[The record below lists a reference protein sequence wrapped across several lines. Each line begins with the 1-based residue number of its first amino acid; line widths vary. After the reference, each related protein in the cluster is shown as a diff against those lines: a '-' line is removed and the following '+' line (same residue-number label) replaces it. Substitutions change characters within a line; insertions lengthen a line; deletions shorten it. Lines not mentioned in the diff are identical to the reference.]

1 MLAGETMEGFDESKT
16 APDHGNGSGGV
27 KGSSGGEGFRPRIMP
42 ETIGRFQIVKVLG
55 AGAFGVV
62 YHGYDP
68 ELDREVA
75 IKLLPRLSAARHGD
89 EGDIRL
95 DEARA
100 LGRLDHP
107 NIVPVHDV
115 GTLPTGEMFIV
126 SKLIEG
132 VALSQIM
139 EKSQCDPVRATEL
152 LTMVCEALQHAHR
165 ERIYHRDVKPANILV
180 DHQGNP
186 FLIDFG
192 IALLNERFGDP
203 RRFRRAGTPQ
213 YMSPEQARGEGHLL
227 DGRSDIWAV
236 GVILYEWLTGQRP
249 FEGANYEEILDR
261 VTRLDPKPLRQHRVA
276 IDPELE
282 RIVLRAL
289 SKLPSNRYPSA
300 LDLAADLSS
309 WRAMRTAPDS
319 TADSG
324 STFTPRGL
332 QSYSAADAGFFLE
345 LLPGPRD
352 RRGLPTS
359 VRFWKE
365 GIEEQTPGAAFR
377 AGLLYGPS
385 GSGKSSFLRAAVL
398 PHLAYDVEPVFVE
411 AAAGVTE
418 ERLRGALMR
427 RMPSLPAST
436 SLSSVLRAAREG
448 SAGFGGSKLLLILDQ
463 FEQWLHADWMHRG
476 PCDLIDALRQCDGQR
491 VQALFVVRDDFWLA
505 TSQFMHQLEVEL
517 HTATNCACVEAFDL
531 NHAEQVLIKLGR
543 AYHRLPPEPESLS
556 EVETTFISQALGLLT
571 SGSTVEPVLLTVF
584 AELFKARPWDP
595 RQLKDLGGAAGL
607 GVRFLDDSLQGRHAN
622 PELRKNL
629 PAVEMILAGLIPPA
643 GSSLKSRARPE
654 SELMEVSRLSHSP
667 EVFHGII
674 RSLDRDLR
682 ILAPAESGESSLGK
696 EYQLTHDFLV
706 DAVRE
711 WIDRR
716 SMATLHGRVGL
727 QLRQVTEVWTSNNR
741 KRRFLPTFWEWLLFL
756 AHTPRGQRSEPQR
769 ALLRESSK
777 RHLRRLALSAAA
789 AGCLVVGYQSFVG
802 LYRGHIHSQNLL
814 NASVAQLPVLKA
826 KAEPYNHWVYR
837 ILKKELALPSDR
849 EPRHEQQFNALYV
862 LVDHSPALYAGR
874 LFEEFLLNAADP
886 GSIEML
892 STALAPHA
900 GAHLSSQL
908 ETLASGLAEGGLE
921 ERIRSALI
929 LANLTPHQGF
939 WDHET
944 PVQLLAKE
952 LVDPRLKDRA
962 AWAAHFQKLRGSLS
976 PSARLALEQPLRE
989 AFRAASPSSQTDA
1002 HAVAAS
1008 AVLAEFLAGDDEGLL
1023 ELLDEARLD
1032 QLAPLTAK
1040 LAGPKIRNQ
1049 TIPKLQLRAV
1059 ASPGAADSVRVSNA
1073 ILALFA
1079 LGEPTSAWSA
1089 VETVTHPVAFARLHL
1104 GARDAGARPSVFS
1117 EEILRPDW
1125 GVDVSPWFEL
1135 HQLDSNGAPGGS
1147 ALDRRLH
1154 IALLGLAEWS
1164 WEDLEGFPRETWFQ
1178 RVEELWRSRPEGRL
1192 HSAAHCVLQAWRR
1205 LPPDAPPSRPLPVD
1219 RSLRE
1224 GEWFSSHNG
1233 HVFIA
1238 VRPDAPEP
1246 SLPLA
1251 GIATME
1257 TTTAQFK
1264 ALSQRRDPDADEYM
1278 EGSFDK
1284 SDSPIVFLVS
1294 DEFADYFA
1302 HIDPWD
1308 PRFRLPSVPEW
1319 LGACL
1324 GQISDPTY
1332 CGASGSEKLLLHH
1345 EWLAENSQSSAH
1357 PVGTLKPNPLGF
1369 FDMLGNCSEACL
1381 PGPNSGSAGPLYR
1394 NVGSFYKSDSSNVSA
1409 QNQHEGLLI
1418 GRENWITFRAACD
1431 LPGARP

>member
-1 MLAGETMEGFDESKT
+1 MLPGETMEGFDESKT
-16 APDHGNGSGGV
+16 APDDGNRSGGGKGSG
-27 KGSSGGEGFRPRIMP
+27 GGEGFRARSTP
-42 ETIGRFQIVKVLG
+42 ESIGRFQLVKVLG

-75 IKLLPRLSAARHGD
+75 VKLLPRLPAVRQED

-107 NIVPVHDV
+107 NIVPIHDV
-115 GTLPTGEMFIV
+115 GTLPSGEMFIV

-139 EKSQCDPVRATEL
+139 EESQGDPVRAAEL
-152 LTMVCEALQHAHR
+152 LTMICEALQHAHR

-180 DHQGNP
+180 DRQGVP

-236 GVILYEWLTGQRP
+236 GVILYEWLTGRRP

-261 VTRLDPKPLRQHRVA
+261 VTRLDPKPLRQLRDS

-289 SKLPSNRYPSA
+289 SKLPSNRYSSA
-300 LDLAADLSS
+300 LDLAADLRS
-309 WRAMRTAPDS
+309 WKTARTAPDS
-319 TADSG
+319 ATVPS
-324 STFTPRGL
+324 SKFTPRGL

-377 AGLLYGPS
+377 VGLLYGPS

-398 PHLAYDVEPVFVE
+398 PHLAYDVQPVVVE
-411 AAAGVTE
+411 AAGSVTE
-418 ERLRGALMR
+418 ERLREALMR
-427 RMPSLPAST
+427 RMPSLSAST
-436 SLSSVLRAAREG
+436 SLSAVLRAAREG
-448 SAGFGGSKLLLILDQ
+448 STGFGGRKLLLILDQ

-491 VQALFVVRDDFWLA
+491 VQALLVVRDDFWLA

-517 HTATNCACVEAFDL
+517 HTATNCACVEAFDRS
-531 NHAEQVLIKLGR
+531 HAEQVLIKLGR
-543 AYHRLPPEPESLS
+543 AYQRLPPEPNLLS
-556 EVETTFISQALGLLT
+556 EGETAFVSQAVELL
-571 SGSTVEPVLLTVF
+571 SGGSTVEPVLLTVF
-584 AELFKARPWDP
+584 AELFKVRPWDP

-607 GVRFLDDSLQGRHAN
+607 GIRFLDDSLQSRHAN
-622 PELRKNL
+622 PDLRNNL

-682 ILAPAESGESSLGK
+682 ILTPAESGESGRGR

-706 DAVRE
+706 HALRD

-716 SMATLHGRVGL
+716 SMATLHGRIGL

-756 AHTPRGQRSEPQR
+756 VHTRRSQRSETQQ
-769 ALLRESSK
+769 ALLRETSK
-777 RHLRRLALSAAA
+777 RNIRRLALSAAA
-789 AGCLVVGYQSFVG
+789 AGCLVGGYWSLAG
-802 LYRGHIHSQNLL
+802 LYHGHIHSENLL
-814 NASVAQLPVLKA
+814 NASGAQLPVMKA
-826 KAEPYNHWVYR
+826 KAEPYRHWVYR
-837 ILKKELALPSDR
+837 ILKKKLAAASDHA
-849 EPRHEQQFNALYV
+849 PQSEQNFNALYV
-862 LVDHSPALYAGR
+862 LVDHSPALYAHR

-886 GSIEML
+886 GAIEML
-892 STALAPHA
+892 STALSPHA
-900 GAHLSSQL
+900 DAHLSSQL
-908 ETLASGLAEGGLE
+908 ETLASGLADGGLE
-921 ERIRSALI
+921 KRMRSALI
-929 LANLTPHQGF
+929 LANLPPHQDF
-939 WDHET
+939 WNQET
-944 PVQLLAKE
+944 RLQLLANE
-952 LVDPRLKDRA
+952 LVHPRLENRA
-962 AWAAHFQKLRGSLS
+962 AWAAHFRKLHRSLR
-976 PSARLALEQPLRE
+976 PPARLALEQPLHE
-989 AFRAASPSSQTDA
+989 AFRGASPSSQTDA
-1002 HAVAAS
+1002 DAVAAS
-1008 AVLAEFLAGDDEGLL
+1008 TVLAELIAGDDEALL
-1023 ELLDEARLD
+1023 ELLDEARLN
-1032 QLAPLTAK
+1032 QLAPLTGK
-1040 LAGPKIRNQ
+1040 LADPRIRNQ
-1049 TIPKLQLRAV
+1049 TIPKLQLRTA
-1059 ASPGAADSVRVSNA
+1059 AQPGAADTVRVSNA

-1079 LGEPTSAWSA
+1079 LGEPSSAWAA
-1089 VETVTHPVAFARLHL
+1089 VETVTHPGVFARLHL
-1104 GARDAGARPSVFS
+1104 GVRDAGADPSVVS
-1117 EEILRPDW
+1117 EEILRPNW
-1125 GVDVSPWFEL
+1125 RVDASPWFDL
-1135 HQLDSNGAPGGS
+1135 HQLDSNGAPAGPRP
-1147 ALDRRLH
+1147 DRRLH
-1154 IALLGLAEWS
+1154 IALLGIAEWS

-1192 HSAAHCVLQAWRR
+1192 HSAAHCVLQAWRK
-1205 LPPDAPPSRPLPVD
+1205 LPPDAPPSRPLPAD
-1219 RSLRE
+1219 RPLRE
-1224 GEWFSSHNG
+1224 GEWFSSYNG

-1238 VRPDAPEP
+1238 VRPDGPEP
-1246 SLPLA
+1246 GLPLA

-1264 ALSQRRDPDADEYM
+1264 ALSQRSDPTADEFM
-1278 EGSFDK
+1278 EGGFDK
-1284 SDSPIVFLVS
+1284 PNAPVVFVAY
-1294 DEFADYFA
+1294 EEIAAYFA

-1308 PRFRLPSVPEW
+1308 PRFRLPSGSEW

-1324 GQISDPTY
+1324 GQISGPTY
-1332 CGASGSEKLLLHH
+1332 CGAPGSEKLLLHH
-1345 EWLAENSQSSAH
+1345 EWLAENSQSSSH
-1357 PVGTLKPNPLGF
+1357 PVGSLKPNPLGF
-1369 FDMLGNCSEACL
+1369 FDMLGNCVEVCS
-1381 PGPNSGSAGPLYR
+1381 PDPDPT
-1394 NVGSFYKSDSSNVSA
+1394 SA
-1409 QNQHEGLLI
+1409 QRYYLMTGFSYQNGSSDILAQHQAPTGLT
-1418 GRENWITFRAACD
+1418 GRENWVTFRAACD
-1431 LPGARP
+1431 LPGGRP